1 MKPCLI
7 NFRRTQCHYTKQ
19 RRIIAISKQQI
30 ANLRLPVNLR
40 QMAALAGWFLAIF
53 FSAAVGFFSLHL
65 RQMINV
71 TNALEKISLWN
82 ERPLLP
88 FFRYGC
94 QHSFSFCF
102 PNPWFSVRTTWKLLQ
117 KDIFY
122 VHSFL
127 LTIYS
132 VLSDVS
138 ISQRLELPCT
148 CSHNFNL
155 I

>member
-40 QMAALAGWFLAIF
+40 QMAAGGFLAIF
-53 FSAAVGFFSLHL
+53 FSAAAAFFSLHL

-88 FFRYGC
+88 LLRYGC
-94 QHSFSFCF
+94 QHSCSFCF
-102 PNPWFSVRTTWKLLQ
+102 PNPWFSVRKNWALLQ

-122 VHSFL
+122 VYSFL
-127 LTIYS
+127 LTIHS
-132 VLSDVS
+132 VLPDVS
-138 ISQRLELPCT
+138 FSQRLKLPYT

-155 I
+155 T

>member
-40 QMAALAGWFLAIF
+40 QMAAGWFLAIF

-88 FFRYGC
+88 YSDMAANAIFLSIFRILDFQWGKIE
-94 QHSFSFCF
+94 
-102 PNPWFSVRTTWKLLQ
+102 TILQ

-122 VHSFL
+122 IHSFL
-127 LTIYS
+127 LTIHS
-132 VLSDVS
+132 VLSDV
-138 ISQRLELPCT
+138 
-148 CSHNFNL
+148 NFS
-155 I
+155 